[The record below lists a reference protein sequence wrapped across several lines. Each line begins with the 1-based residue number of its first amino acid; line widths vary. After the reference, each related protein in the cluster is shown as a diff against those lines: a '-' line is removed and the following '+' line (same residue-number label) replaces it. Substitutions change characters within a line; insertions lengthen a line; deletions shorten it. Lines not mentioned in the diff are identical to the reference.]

1 MLTILAG
8 TAAVFGVLMGASP
21 LLQLRRMRRRKSSR
35 DISIGFFS
43 VVVMGQF
50 TWVMYGIALRNAA
63 VIASNGAG
71 MLVNALVIVT
81 AVTIR
86 EGVS

>member
-1 MLTILAG
+1 
-8 TAAVFGVLMGASP
+8 
-21 LLQLRRMRRRKSSR
+21 
-35 DISIGFFS
+35 
-43 VVVMGQF
+43 MGQF
-50 TWVMYGIALRNAA
+50 TWVVYGIALRNAA

-71 MLVNALVIVT
+71 MLVNALVIAT